1 MNIER
6 KRCSWKSMIKEK
18 IGKGA
23 RKSSRTFAPST
34 GSGKKIAAATI
45 AIVRAM
51 SHITPMALAA

>member
-1 MNIER
+1 
-6 KRCSWKSMIKEK
+6 MIKEK